1 MARRIFAKIDDDHNG
16 FLTREEVKNF
26 NIIKVPLLLIETYK
40 QMGNSNYQ
48 PSEEDVTIWIE
59 MTDSDGDGLVTL
71 EDYEQLVL
79 RSLQ

>member
-1 MARRIFAKIDDDHNG
+1 MARRIFNKIDDDHNG
-16 FLTREEVKNF
+16 YLTREEVKKS
-26 NIIKVPLLLIETYK
+26 NIFKVPLLLIETYK
-40 QMGNSNYQ
+40 QMGNPNYE

-71 EDYEQLVL
+71 DDYEQLVL